1 MPRVLDQDLTPD
13 EALALDLCPECAR
26 PLKETNPA
34 EHALAHW
41 SRGTSGEAARREKMI
56 LDWGAAHPKTAAAK
70 D

>member
-34 EHALAHW
+34 EHAAAHW
-41 SRGTSGEAARREKMI
+41 PRPADAEGKRRETMI
-56 LDWGAAHPKTAAAK
+56 LEWGAAHPKPAPAK